1 MPNPEF
7 NQSAAL
13 DALNRA
19 DTPDINAFREQVRT
33 ATAQDLAR
41 LVEQLQNH
49 DSGEFA
55 TERFTASS
63 GDRNANEIRRII
75 TERAREL
82 RLNDAIGPWH
92 TINENIEALRTR
104 VNAEVVDAHNTL
116 RNIMNVELSGP
127 GPEEYGLAL
136 YNALKTNDAGRMER
150 FGKILDGKFMDHGQ
164 TPPREVQFPRPNLAA
179 LEAFCDKAKKPDS
192 EVRLG
197 ITERDAIRNYVNGQL
212 LTNPREY
219 VRELARY
226 PKLKDVMNDTSLNDI
241 PSAIS
246 GVTQPVASA
255 ISGSFNALTALLP
268 SGVGAFFRDMRDGLL
283 GAHPLEQAKNLGHLI
298 SNGASKL
305 LWGAM
310 ANSPIAAV
318 SRMGKK
324 HQALNRVE
332 AAITGFKQANGDH
345 LHITIN
351 RNAFINAYTPP
362 ATGAETAV
370 WEDLVNRYLQ
380 TQMTAGAGTTE
391 ANAIVVTLENLR
403 ANPTELV
410 QKTEKERT
418 AKEAADKE
426 RLAKEA
432 QATRITRIKTTNNW
446 PSANIVF
453 EGTDFS
459 VERSAAGTPP
469 NRIVVPATGNHFNEE
484 GQAISDE
491 ARVLVEAARSCT
503 NAQRVTITAPEVP
516 LEITRRSG
524 GLDLKLPKDSLN
536 VQELNNGLME
546 QLKTKTEISKF
557 SVNNTLPLNGEYVR
571 LSFAGGGRS
580 LQWNGRGPRANVTE
594 FIRTDTSNAATAET
608 TWKFNTTVTPNTWQV
623 FTS

>member
-7 NQSAAL
+7 NPEAVI
-13 DALNRA
+13 DALKA
-19 DTPDINAFREQVRT
+19 DTLNVEAVRSQVRNAT
-33 ATAQDLAR
+33 ATQLADLISR
-41 LVEQLQNH
+41 L
-49 DSGEFA
+49 ST
-55 TERFTASS
+55 TELEHTLAFSRFNGSS
-63 GDRNANEIRRII
+63 GHPETI
-75 TERAREL
+75 TVRQIFAEHAREL
-82 RLNDAIGPWH
+82 RRNAAMGPWH
-92 TINENIEALRTR
+92 SVNENLE
-104 VNAEVVDAHNTL
+104 VMNARITSADRDAHNTM
-116 RNIMNVELSGP
+116 RSIMHHELHGP
-127 GPEEYGLAL
+127 GPEEYADAL
-136 YNALKTNDAGRMER
+136 FTSLKTTDATRMER
-150 FGKILDGKFMDHGQ
+150 FGKILEGKFMDNAQ
-164 TPPREVQFPRPNLAA
+164 TPPREVQFARPNLAA
-179 LEAFCDKAKKPDS
+179 LEAFCDKVKRPDS

-197 ITERDAIRNYVNGQL
+197 ITERDALRNYVNGQL

-226 PKLKDVMNDTSLNDI
+226 PKLKDAMNDTSLNDI

-380 TQMTAGAGTTE
+380 AQMTAGAGTTE

-453 EGTDFS
+453 EGTDFN
-459 VERSAAGTPP
+459 VERPSAGTPP
-469 NRIVVPATGNHFNEE
+469 NRIVVPASGNHFNEE
-484 GQAISDE
+484 GQPVSDE
-491 ARVLVEAARSCT
+491 ARLAVEAARSCT
-503 NAQRVTITAPEVP
+503 NAQRVTITASEVP
-516 LEITRRSG
+516 LEIARRGG
-524 GLDLKLPKDSLN
+524 GLDLKLPKDTLN

-546 QLKTKTEISKF
+546 QLKTKTEINKF

-571 LSFAGGGRS
+571 LSFAGGVRS
-580 LQWNGRGPRANVTE
+580 IQWNGRGPRANVTE

-608 TWKFNTTVTPNTWQV
+608 TWKFNTTITPNVWQIV
-623 FTS
+623 TI